1 MLSEGICL
9 FLLLFS
15 FFPRWCDFFSSSQKK
30 SGCAYQLFGV
40 LIVEPLW
47 LFLLINQT
55 HCTAI
60 TIMKADRY
68 IKRFRCY
75 TFTLFLPAWS
85 CRLAVIMYL
94 EFSCCP
100 IGRYLLI
107 YQNSLFSPV
116 LLYMKHTMWTSWF
129 TKANVY
135 LTYLLSLGWT
145 LEFSNA

>member
-15 FFPRWCDFFSSSQKK
+15 FFPLWCDFFSSSQKK

-40 LIVEPLW
+40 LIVEPLC

-107 YQNSLFSPV
+107 YQNSLFFPV
-116 LLYMKHTMWTSWF
+116 LLYMKHTMCTSWF

-135 LTYLLSLGWT
+135 LTYLLSLGRT
-145 LEFSNA
+145 LELSNA